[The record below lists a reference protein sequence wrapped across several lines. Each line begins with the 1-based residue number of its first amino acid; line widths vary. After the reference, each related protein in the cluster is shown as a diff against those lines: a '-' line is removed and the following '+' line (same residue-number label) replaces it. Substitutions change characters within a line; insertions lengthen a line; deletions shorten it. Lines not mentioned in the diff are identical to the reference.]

1 MLESNFLMY
10 QFQPFILRTIF
21 MKMNNFKSV
30 SLKKLLSISFCVT
43 ALVATGCKQQSEKT
57 TESTQQTSQ
66 KQSAQKEEKF
76 DTANK
81 KIADAATIIARKE
94 VPVLCYHQIRD
105 WDAKDSKSSRD
116 YIVPVEAFKAQIKML
131 ADSGYHTI
139 LPDQMYNYLAYGAP
153 LPSKPVMLT
162 YDDTDDDQFNIAAP
176 EMKKYG
182 FKGVFFIMTVSINR
196 PKYMTTQQI
205 KQLSDEGNVVESH
218 TWDHH
223 MVTKYKGEDWVTQ
236 IEKPKK
242 KIEEITG
249 KPSQHFA
256 YPFGLWNREAIPE
269 LKKRGVKSAYIL
281 STKRDP
287 DDPLYTIRRIIA
299 SGYWSTSTLYKAII
313 ASFK

>member
-1 MLESNFLMY
+1 MKHFPLSLLFLASVITFSCKNPVNSN
-10 QFQPFILRTIF
+10 TVNTG
-21 MKMNNFKSV
+21 KDS
-30 SLKKLLSISFCVT
+30 SS
-43 ALVATGCKQQSEKT
+43 VATGFEVKDTTNYAGKT
-57 TESTQQTSQ
+57 V
-66 KQSAQKEEKF
+66 
-76 DTANK
+76 
-81 KIADAATIIARKE
+81 ADAATILAKKE

-105 WDAKDSKSSRD
+105 WSASDSKSSRD
-116 YIVPVEAFKAQIKML
+116 YIIPVDAFKSHLKIL

-139 LPDQMYNYLAYGAP
+139 LPDQLYNYLAYGAP
-153 LPSKPVMLT
+153 LPEKPVMLT
-162 YDDTDDDQFNIAAP
+162 FDDTDDDQFTIGAS

-196 PKYMTTQQI
+196 PKYMTTEQI
-205 KQLSDEGNVVESH
+205 KQLANEGHVIESH

-223 MVTKYKGEDWVTQ
+223 NVKQYKTEQDWVTQ

-242 KIEEITG
+242 KIEELVG
-249 KPSQHFA
+249 KTSEYFA

-299 SGYWSTSTLYKAII
+299 SGFWSGTTMYKSMLQ
-313 ASFK
+313 SFH